1 MRLEPREIA
10 APWLL
15 GGAGVIAAVGL
26 LAGASYGPDFGE
38 YLMWADAFR
47 TADILVIK
55 SSTGSPLGIP
65 MSQWSHG
72 PGLLFAVGRAAVGGF
87 TADLV
92 VGWVSGLLFWWLG
105 WRIFREL
112 APTSRSIPL
121 LGMGLLFVGTHAG
134 FYSMSHASES
144 LSLAPIAL
152 LTWLALRHPRLQV
165 GDALWIGVAA
175 AVLILLRSYL
185 AIYALPAIVRLA
197 LDLRRDGAWA
207 YARVAAL
214 GSLPGALALVQVGF
228 VNRWMTGSPLHSPYV
243 FGYGAFRSLDFAHP
257 EFVAVLLHPLRGL
270 LTYHPLYALGFAATG
285 VFVVRAGHRLG
296 RPVAA
301 AMLLA
306 VFINLYVQSAWYVWW
321 LGGRTFGMRGMVGA
335 ALPLVAGLLA
345 LLASSPNAVRAV
357 LVWVAVACAAW
368 SFPFLV
374 HGIPT
379 ARAWPGVLFSA
390 RRLWGEVLRED
401 AIALLGLAAVIFLLL
416 VWAARAERAP
426 GVFVAASLLGAS
438 GLTYL
443 QRVAG
448 RTPNIEIG
456 ARTYGALLV
465 LLTLGC
471 LLALA
476 PLVVDLCRRG
486 SASAASAWDR
496 PEQVAGLVLMVALLA
511 GSIVFARLASDTE
524 GHLARGD
531 LPHVEFSERASF
543 QVQEARASYAEYKTF
558 RGFEDKKRALQE
570 FLVRSGFL
578 R

>member
-1 MRLEPREIA
+1 MTLEPRSIV

-47 TADILVIK
+47 TADILELK

-72 PGLLFAVGRAAVGGF
+72 PGSLFAVGRVVAGGF

-92 VGWVSGLLFWWLG
+92 VGWLSGLLFWWLC

-112 APTSRSIPL
+112 VPTSRSIPL

-152 LTWLALRHPRLQV
+152 LTWLALRRPRLQV

-175 AVLILLRSYL
+175 AVLILVRSYL
-185 AIYALPAIVRLA
+185 AIYALPAIVRLI

-207 YARVAAL
+207 YARVAVL
-214 GSLPGALALVQVGF
+214 GGLPGALALAQVGF
-228 VNRWMTGSPLHSPYV
+228 VNRWMTGSPLQSPYV
-243 FGYGAFRSLDFAHP
+243 FGFGAFRSLDFAHP

-270 LTYHPLYALGFAATG
+270 LTYHPLYALGFAATA
-285 VFVVRAGHRLG
+285 VFVVRAGQRLG

-301 AMLLA
+301 AMLFA
-306 VFINLYVQSAWYVWW
+306 VFVNLYVQSAWYVWW
-321 LGGRTFGMRGMVGA
+321 LGGRTFGMRSMVGA

-345 LLASSPNAVRAV
+345 LLASSPSAARAV
-357 LVWVAVACAAW
+357 LVWGAVACAAW
-368 SFPFLV
+368 SFPFLM
-374 HGIPT
+374 HGTPV
-379 ARAWPGVLFSA
+379 ARAWPGVVFNA
-390 RRLWGEVLRED
+390 RRLWAEVLRED
-401 AIALLGLAAVIFLLL
+401 GIALLGLAAVIFLLL
-416 VWAARAERAP
+416 AWVARAERAP
-426 GVFVAASLLGAS
+426 GVSVAASLLVAS
-438 GLTYL
+438 GLFYV

-448 RTPNIEIG
+448 RTPRIEIG
-456 ARTYGALLV
+456 TRTYGALLV
-465 LLTLGC
+465 LLTIGC
-471 LLALA
+471 LLAVA
-476 PLVVDLCRRG
+476 PLVVDLLHRG
-486 SASAASAWDR
+486 SAASASAWNR
-496 PEQVAGLVLMVALLA
+496 PEQVAGLVLVVGLLA
-511 GSIVFARLASDTE
+511 GSIAFVRLAIDTE

-531 LPHVEFSERASF
+531 LPHVDFSERASF
-543 QVQEARASYAEYKTF
+543 QVQQWRASYVEYKSI
-558 RGFEDKKRALQE
+558 RGFEEKKRALQE